1 MKLILDN
8 DTELV
13 IELLDSPLIQ
23 DWAKHLSTLKMY
35 PTEVSNLVGYPEVFD
50 EEAWLINLIN
60 LLQEIKSFT
69 DDNPVILDYK
79 LYNQYNT
86 QQLCNQAHR
95 WAVYTVTQEY
105 KKQNICTHSIQQLGY
120 INHLC
125 HVLEFSVPRE
135 IDWPDTCCN
144 NLWDISFDCIDRWD
158 MTPEWRELIST
169 QRADVYMA
177 KRILGKDLREAY
189 RDQDDP
195 TAFDIQTVGDQ
206 ISWAIEVDPFN
217 KWQDL
222 YNDPKFIEYT
232 KHSTQPKGKIPV
244 GNISG
249 VFDTDIIN
257 KRKVKEVIL

>member
-8 DTELV
+8 NTELV
-13 IELLDSPLIQ
+13 IELLDDTLIQ
-23 DWAKHLSTLKMY
+23 DWAKHLATLEMH

-50 EEAWLINLIN
+50 EEVWYTNLIN

-69 DDNPVILDYK
+69 DDNPIILDYK

-105 KKQNICTHSIQQLGY
+105 KKQDICTHSIQQLGY

-125 HVLEFSVPRE
+125 HVLEFSVPRQ
-135 IDWPDTCCN
+135 IDWPSTCCN
-144 NLWDISFDCIDRWD
+144 SLWDISFDCEDRWD
-158 MTPEWRELIST
+158 MTPEWLKLIT
-169 QRADVYMA
+169 PVGADVYMA

-206 ISWAIEVDPFN
+206 VSWAIEVDPFN

-222 YNDPKFIEYT
+222 YNDPGFVKYIANS
-232 KHSTQPKGKIPV
+232 KQPIGKIPV
-244 GNISG
+244 GNIVSS
-249 VFDTDIIN
+249 FDNDLIT
-257 KRKVKEVIL
+257 KHKVKALVL